1 MSAPPD
7 QQSNANGSPPGAWP
21 WPTWE
26 AAREATEYFVDAWQ
40 RAILTWDVLRE
51 RGNQYLEHE
60 RSNKPP
66 VLAFDYDMVLDG
78 RTLPKPANYA
88 LVRIKPTADHPPTDP
103 NKRPFVVIDP
113 RAGHGPGIGGFK
125 IDSEVGIALKQ
136 GHPCYFVMFF
146 PQPVKGQTIES
157 VCAAEIAF
165 VRKVNEL
172 HPHAEG
178 RPFLIGNCQGGWALM
193 MLAALVPNEIGPIL
207 LAGSPLSYWAGVA
220 GKNPMRYHGRPARG
234 QLARLAGGRPRPR
247 QVRRRS
253 HRQQLREPRPREHL
267 LDEALQPVFEG
278 RHGAAAVPALREV
291 VGRPLPDEQ
300 GGDGLDRPEPVRR
313 QQAGRRRGPV
323 VRRQAPHRPAQRPLA
338 DHRVRVVGRQHH
350 AAAAGAGLDP
360 RSLPQRRRHPPQ
372 RPDDRLLPARE
383 DRPPR
388 HLRVGGR
395 GQARDLRAGQ
405 RARADRYAAARPVR
419 GDHRGHASRDARPGS
434 TSRAAT

>member
-21 WPTWE
+21 LPTWE
-26 AAREATEYFVDAWQ
+26 AAREATEYLVDAWQ
-40 RAILTWDVLRE
+40 RAILTWDTLRE

-78 RTLPKPANYA
+78 RNLAKPANYA
-88 LVRIKPTADHPPTDP
+88 LVRIKPAADHPPTDP

-146 PQPVKGQTIES
+146 PHPVKGQTIES

-193 MLAALVPNEIGPIL
+193 MLAALDPARDRPGPAGRLAAVL
-207 LAGSPLSYWAGVA
+207 LGGRRRQEPDAL
-220 GKNPMRYHGRPARG
+220 HGRAARG
-234 QLARLAGGRPRPR
+234 QLARLAGGRSRPR
-247 QVRRRS
+247 QVRRRA

-267 LDEALQPVFEG
+267 LDEALQPLFQG
-278 RHGAAAVPALREV
+278 RHRAAAVPALREV

-313 QQAGRRRGPV
+313 
-323 VRRQAPHRPAQRPLA
+323 
-338 DHRVRVVGRQHH
+338 
-350 AAAAGAGLDP
+350 
-360 RSLPQRRRHPPQ
+360 
-372 RPDDRLLPARE
+372 
-383 DRPPR
+383 
-388 HLRVGGR
+388 
-395 GQARDLRAGQ
+395 
-405 RARADRYAAARPVR
+405 
-419 GDHRGHASRDARPGS
+419 
-434 TSRAAT
+434 